1 MPQTDAELKSML
13 RNPKNLRVM
22 VLSSIYALFTSFTPA
37 LAADIYCPDGAGT
50 VSITINPPA
59 P

>member
-22 VLSSIYALFTSFTPA
+22 ELSSIYALFSSFRPA
-37 LAADIYCPDGAGT
+37 LSADIYCPDGAGT
-50 VSITINPPA
+50 CKHHN
-59 P
+59 